1 MKKLYLLKC
10 IAIIFVMHFS
20 FAEKAEANWQKPE
33 KSSIAESKE
42 KVSQRNS
49 ENSKTDSLPAGV
61 TNDWL
66 NSLTDENGKRIKT
79 EDPEG
84 DAIQQRNFNGQTA
97 GDNYGVNVSSAGDLN
112 GDGFDDIIIG
122 APDNDAGGT
131 DAGKVYIYYG
141 GTIINNIV
149 DVVIIGEAAGDG
161 LGVAVSGAGDANGDG
176 YSDVIV
182 GAGGY
187 NSNTGKA
194 NIYFGGPVMNNIP
207 DVTFTGENIN
217 DGFGYAVS
225 TADDVNG
232 DGYSDV
238 IIGAQSYNSS
248 AGKTYIYFG
257 GAEMNNVED
266 VIMNAE
272 TANDFFGI
280 SVSRAGDVNGDGY
293 SDVIAGAYS
302 YGSNTGRA
310 YIFFGGTAMDGIA
323 EVILNGETA
332 GDYFG
337 RSVSAAGDVN
347 GDGFSDVIT
356 GAYGYDSF
364 RGRAYLYY
372 GGAAMNEIADVIL
385 TGEVAN
391 NLFGFS
397 VSGAGDVNGDGYS
410 DVITGASE
418 FNSNTGRAYIYYG
431 GAAMNSIVDLTFNG
445 EASGNY
451 FGNTVSG
458 SGDINGDGYSDV
470 IVGAF
475 GYNSNTGRV
484 YSYSNTLTGD
494 DVPDLKINGEAINN
508 YFGYSV
514 SEAGDVNGDGYS
526 DIIIGAAFAGSTG
539 RAYIFYGGTSMDNIA
554 DVTMAGESASSFF
567 GNSCSTAGD
576 VNGDGYSDVIVGAYQ
591 YSSAT
596 GRTYIFFGGA
606 SMNNAADVILLGTA
620 SSSFGYSVSVA
631 GDINGDGYS
640 DVIVGASGFNSSTG
654 RAYLYY
660 GGSAMNNTADIII
673 GGEASGNNFGT
684 SVSEAGDVNGDG
696 YSDFIIGAYG
706 FSSNTGKVYLF
717 FGGVPSYTSANL
729 SMTGEV
735 ANNLFG
741 FSVSGAGDV
750 NGDGYSDVITGA
762 CGFNSNTGRAYI
774 YYGGNA
780 MNNIADV
787 VLNGE
792 SIGNYF
798 GFSVSST
805 GDVNSDGYSDLIVG
819 ADRYNSNTGK
829 AYIFFGGALMNN
841 TPDISMNGEFANDNF
856 GISVSAAGDL
866 NGDGLSDIVVGA
878 YGNSSFKGRSYIY
891 LSSSPGIKPGLISV
905 KDVPF
910 DQGGKVN
917 LKWSRSG
924 YDVNG
929 VNRITSYSVSRSYPP
944 VGGNF
949 AWSTV
954 AEVTAETYTF
964 YSFTDI
970 TPYDSSSGN
979 SGTFFYRI
987 KAKTSSAQE
996 FWYSNIL
1003 SGRSIDNIAPL
1014 MVSPFTA
1021 TAVSGNVRLNWRRNY
1036 APDLLNYILYRST
1049 SPVIDPNTEPEFATT
1064 SDSTYLDTS
1073 PLSGVYYYFIV
1084 AQDIHNNKST
1094 VAVALNPNLINL
1106 NMTMFI
1112 EGFYNSGT
1120 NLMVSDTVNIYLRNA
1135 VSPFAFVD
1143 SAKSVVS
1150 SAGIVSAVFANAPTG
1165 TYYIMIKHRNSI
1177 VTWSKAGGESLVKG
1191 ISSNYNLSS
1200 SVSQAFGNNMISV
1213 DLSPVRFAIY
1223 SGDVNQDGIID
1234 GSDISNVENDA
1245 STALPGYVPTDVT
1258 GDDFVDASDV
1268 SIVENNAAI
1277 SVSVITP

>member
-149 DVVIIGEAAGDG
+149 DVVIIGEAAGDR
-161 LGVAVSGAGDANGDG
+161 LGVAVSGAGDVNGDG

-257 GAEMNNVED
+257 GAVMNNVED
-266 VIMNAE
+266 VIMNGE

-280 SVSRAGDVNGDGY
+280 TVSRAGDVNGDGY

-410 DVITGASE
+410 DVITGA
-418 FNSNTGRAYIYYG
+418 
-431 GAAMNSIVDLTFNG
+431 
-445 EASGNY
+445 
-451 FGNTVSG
+451 
-458 SGDINGDGYSDV
+458 
-470 IVGAF
+470 
-475 GYNSNTGRV
+475 
-484 YSYSNTLTGD
+484 
-494 DVPDLKINGEAINN
+494 
-508 YFGYSV
+508 
-514 SEAGDVNGDGYS
+514 
-526 DIIIGAAFAGSTG
+526 
-539 RAYIFYGGTSMDNIA
+539 
-554 DVTMAGESASSFF
+554 
-567 GNSCSTAGD
+567 
-576 VNGDGYSDVIVGAYQ
+576 
-591 YSSAT
+591 
-596 GRTYIFFGGA
+596 
-606 SMNNAADVILLGTA
+606 
-620 SSSFGYSVSVA
+620 
-631 GDINGDGYS
+631 
-640 DVIVGASGFNSSTG
+640 
-654 RAYLYY
+654 
-660 GGSAMNNTADIII
+660 
-673 GGEASGNNFGT
+673 
-684 SVSEAGDVNGDG
+684 
-696 YSDFIIGAYG
+696 
-706 FSSNTGKVYLF
+706 
-717 FGGVPSYTSANL
+717 
-729 SMTGEV
+729 
-735 ANNLFG
+735 
-741 FSVSGAGDV
+741 
-750 NGDGYSDVITGA
+750 

-829 AYIFFGGALMNN
+829 AYIFFGGASMNN

-1049 SPVIDPNTEPEFATT
+1049 SPVIDPNTEPVFATT

-1165 TYYIMIKHRNSI
+1165 TYYIVIKHRNSI

-1200 SVSQAFGNNMISV
+1200 SVSQAFGNN
-1213 DLSPVRFAIY
+1213 
-1223 SGDVNQDGIID
+1223 
-1234 GSDISNVENDA
+1234 
-1245 STALPGYVPTDVT
+1245 
-1258 GDDFVDASDV
+1258 
-1268 SIVENNAAI
+1268 
-1277 SVSVITP
+1277 